1 MAKLVWTEQV
11 NIGIEAV
18 DQQHQKMVSYINQL
32 DEAYYSGLSRK
43 KLGKI
48 ISELVDYT
56 IYHFKSEESLQERA
70 GYPFLKAHQKAHVLY
85 AQGIQDFQSRFEK
98 GEDISKDMEGLL
110 AKWFFDHLKHDDTDF
125 VQYVTAY
132 LREHSD
138 AQTEKKGLLS
148 RLFGFLGPKPV
159 RASPPQWEDRP

>member
-1 MAKLVWTEQV
+1 MTKLVWTEQV
-11 NIGIEAV
+11 NIGIEEV
-18 DQQHQKMVSYINQL
+18 DQQHRKIVAYINQL
-32 DEAYYSGLSRK
+32 DDAYFSGASRK

-48 ISELVDYT
+48 INELVEYT

-85 AQGIQDFQSRFEK
+85 AQGILDFQSRFEK

-125 VQYVTAY
+125 VQHVAKY
-132 LREHSD
+132 LHEHGD
-138 AQTEKKGLLS
+138 EQTEKKGLLS
-148 RLFGFLGPKPV
+148 RLFG
-159 RASPPQWEDRP
+159 